1 MSKNIFLVHRTLNRK
16 DPAISKSKFFL
27 TLNCRSP
34 QSSKTQFNKYYYPHP
49 QMQCLISVLVRAF
62 LLMEIKGELQSIYHT
77 NIKPWLATLKM
88 KGVVARVLA
97 ALRFQHSILDPPNKE
112 ENFQEVQNLQKNT
125 KKLFFTPH
133 LDISD

>member
-1 MSKNIFLVHRTLNRK
+1 MSKNIFLVHQTLNRK

-27 TLNCRSP
+27 TLNYRSP
-34 QSSKTQFNKYYYPHP
+34 QSKTQFNKYYYPHP

-62 LLMEIKGELQSIYHT
+62 LLMEIKGELQSVYHT

-88 KGVVARVLA
+88 KGVARVLA

-112 ENFQEVQNLQKNT
+112 ENFQEVQNLQKI
-125 KKLFFTPH
+125 LRSFFLHHIWIYLT
-133 LDISD
+133 D